1 MSKHTYGHFD
11 DEAREYVVTRP
22 DTPRSWTNYLGDT
35 RYGAIITNNAGGYSF
50 YRSAAQGRFLRLRFN
65 AVPMDQPGRY
75 FYLRDRDTGE
85 FWSSSWQPVG
95 RPFSDYKTVC
105 RHGTG
110 YTAIESE
117 CSGIETESLYFV
129 PIGKLYEVWR
139 LRVRNAS
146 GRTRKLSA
154 FSYCEFAGDWN
165 TQQDLVNLQY
175 SQYIVEARAAAGRI
189 GLTINRNLPTRDRDF
204 LAGEQP
210 KNAWAIMP
218 GGLATGWDSDRDV
231 FLGSYG
237 GYAAPERVVAGACA
251 NSVAF
256 GDNACGVFQADVDLA
271 PGESRDITVLV
282 GVGSLEEEG
291 AAAEAECTAAGFV
304 DTELAKLKDHW
315 HSRLAVQQVETPDAD
330 FDHMA
335 NVWNP
340 YNSLITFAWSRAASL
355 VYNGER
361 DGLGFRDSV
370 QDCLGVAAMIP
381 EETRERLELM
391 LTGQFAC
398 GGAKQVVQPFAHRP
412 GSEQEPEDGGF
423 RSDDCLWFFNAIP
436 AYVAETGDFDF
447 YRKVLPY
454 ADAGEATV
462 SGHLRRALEFN
473 LERRGRHGLP
483 CGLEAD
489 WNDCL
494 KLGYHG
500 ESLFVAFQ
508 VRLGLGV
515 YADIAHALGQPAET
529 DWALARRKEIDDAIN
544 KHSWDGGWF
553 IWAIGEDGT
562 VYGTRKSAEGSIYLN
577 TQAWA
582 VISEAADETRR
593 RQCMEA
599 LNERLATEF
608 GIRLTAPPFAKTPID
623 VMRAVLF
630 NPGTKE
636 NGGIF
641 CHPQSWAV
649 MAECLLGNGDRAYAY
664 HRAHMPSAQNDRIDV
679 RGIEPYVHCQSAHG
693 PESPKFGASRIPWL
707 SGTAAWTHFVAS
719 QHILGIRPERDG
731 LRIDP
736 CIPKTW
742 PGFKVRRHF
751 RGAIYEI
758 EVSNPDGLNR
768 GVGSLLVNGERLEG
782 NLLPPAPAG
791 ATIRVEARLEA

>member
-1 MSKHTYGHFD
+1 MSTHTYGHFD
-11 DEAREYVVTRP
+11 DGAREYVVTRP

-75 FYLRDRDTGE
+75 FYLRDRETGG

-95 RPFSDYKTVC
+95 RPLSEYETIC

-110 YTAIESE
+110 YTVIEST
-117 CSGIETESLYFV
+117 CSGIKTESLYFV

-139 LRVRNAS
+139 LRVNNAS
-146 GRTRKLSA
+146 GRPRKLSA
-154 FSYCEFAGDWN
+154 FSYCEFACDWN

-175 SQYIVEARAAAGRI
+175 SQYILEARAEAGRI
-189 GLTINRNLPTRDRDF
+189 GITINKNLTPHRRDL
-204 LAGEQP
+204 LAPGQS
-210 KNAWAIMP
+210 KSAWAIMP

-237 GYAAPERVVAGACA
+237 GYAAPERVVAGQCA

-256 GDNACGVFQADVDLA
+256 GDNACAVFQADIELA
-271 PGESRDITVLV
+271 PGESRDLCVLV
-282 GVGSLEEEG
+282 GVGTLEGEG
-291 AAAEAECTAAGFV
+291 AAAGEECSEAGFV
-304 DTELAKLKDHW
+304 DGELGKLRQHW
-315 HSRLAVQQVETPDAD
+315 HSRLAVQGVETPDAD

-370 QDCLGVAAMIP
+370 QDCLGVVAMIP
-381 EETRERLELM
+381 DETRERLELM

-398 GGAKQVVQPFAHRP
+398 GGAMQVVQPFAHKP
-412 GSEQEPEDGGF
+412 GTQEEPGDGGF

-447 YRKVLPY
+447 FNKVLPY
-454 ADAGEATV
+454 ADAGKATV
-462 SGHLRRALEFN
+462 FGHLRRALDFN
-473 LERRGRHGLP
+473 LERRGAHGLP

-515 YADIAHALGQPAET
+515 YADIAQALGSPDEAQ
-529 DWALARRKEIDDAIN
+529 WALAQRDEIDRAIDA
-544 KHSWDGGWF
+544 HCWDGGWF
-553 IWAIGEDGT
+553 VWAIGEDGT
-562 VYGTRKSAEGSIYLN
+562 VYGTKDSPEGSIYLN

-582 VISEAADETRR
+582 VISGASDEGRQ

-599 LNERLATEF
+599 LHEKLATEF
-608 GIRLTAPPFAKTPID
+608 GIRLTAPPFAEMPID

-664 HRAHMPSAQNDRIDV
+664 HRAHMPAAQNDRIDV

-707 SGTAAWTHFVAS
+707 SGTAAWTHYVSA
-719 QHILGIRPERDG
+719 QYILGIRPEWNG

-736 CIPKTW
+736 CIPKAW
-742 PGFKVRRHF
+742 PGFKVRRIF
-751 RGAIYEI
+751 RGATYDIR
-758 EVSNPDGLNR
+758 VTNPR
-768 GVGSLLVNGERLEG
+768 GVSKGVVRLTLDGHPVDG
-782 NLLPPAPAG
+782 NLLPPLPSGTHAE
-791 ATIRVEARLEA
+791 VEVELG